1 MWWNSGHRSFIQRQ
15 AAPGSPRHDGTP
27 ASVRDGQARGFRDP
41 LTGRCGSETAEQQME
56 QIADNSNETR
66 NETHVVLLLR
76 KIG

>member
-1 MWWNSGHRSFIQRQ
+1 
-15 AAPGSPRHDGTP
+15 
-27 ASVRDGQARGFRDP
+27 
-41 LTGRCGSETAEQQME
+41 ME

>member
-1 MWWNSGHRSFIQRQ
+1 M
-15 AAPGSPRHDGTP
+15 
-27 ASVRDGQARGFRDP
+27 
-41 LTGRCGSETAEQQME
+41 TGRCGSETAEQQME